1 MDVDIRY
8 NSRWVI
14 SVQRGSAKYDPAG
27 VMNSSNEGLP
37 FAVRRTW
44 DLVNF

>member
-8 NSRWVI
+8 DSRQVI
-14 SVQRGSAKYDPAG
+14 SVQRGSAEHDPVG

-37 FAVRRTW
+37 FAVR
-44 DLVNF
+44 